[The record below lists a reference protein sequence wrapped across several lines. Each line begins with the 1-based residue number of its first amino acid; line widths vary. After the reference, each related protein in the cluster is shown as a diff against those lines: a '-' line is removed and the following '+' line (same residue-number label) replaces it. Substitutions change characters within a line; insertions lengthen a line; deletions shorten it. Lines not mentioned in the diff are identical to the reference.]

1 MKAKLTL
8 AAMLPGFLSLSS
20 SAETTL
26 THIEIT
32 EENMGGLVLAPLNV
46 NTPLYI
52 AGHRSHSS
60 HGSHGSHRSSA
71 GSSSGYTP
79 PKKKAPISNY
89 DTLGQPSVPKY
100 VAPANTVINL
110 KALSKT
116 ARILLI
122 KRVQIAMFL
131 LGKYDG
137 VIDGVMGPSTRKALV
152 NYRYSK
158 GLGSSDVI
166 DANVLNSLGVPAP

>member
-60 HGSHGSHRSSA
+60 HGSHGS
-71 GSSSGYTP
+71 
-79 PKKKAPISNY
+79 PKV
-89 DTLGQPSVPKY
+89 LGQQQAPSKMH
-100 VAPANTVINL
+100 
-110 KALSKT
+110 
-116 ARILLI
+116 IL
-122 KRVQIAMFL
+122 RVRQGNGIHM
-131 LGKYDG
+131 
-137 VIDGVMGPSTRKALV
+137 LV
-152 NYRYSK
+152 
-158 GLGSSDVI
+158 
-166 DANVLNSLGVPAP
+166 